1 MAAVFYA
8 WEFGTALGHIGTFLP
23 VARELR
29 TRGHAVHWAVA
40 EPHQAARLL
49 PREQFAWLAAP
60 TFPEQRRE
68 HPPLNY
74 ADILLRFGYANADDL
89 FGLTVAWRE
98 LLRLTGARIVLAD
111 HAPTAILAARTLDI
125 PVMLFGNGFFTPP
138 PIAPTPNLR
147 PWNAVPAERLQQT
160 DALALA
166 NINAV
171 LARFSRP
178 ALETVAG
185 LFRVAEAS
193 LLTFPELDHYAQRG
207 PAHYWGTLPAA
218 VAEPP
223 VWPETP
229 GLPGLRVFA
238 YLRTNGVH
246 VEAAMQALRASG
258 AAVLAYVPD
267 ATPDWLARQAAPNL
281 RFAAAPVDLNATA
294 RDADALV
301 TYASVATTTAFLL
314 AGKPVLMLPGHL
326 EQFLTAQRVVEMGA
340 GVLQH
345 PEQPPTELAALLAR
359 VLHDPVPRDNARA
372 FARKYAQFDQAAVL
386 GHLVRRIEAIAST
399 ITQPSEDDTSHDRPT
414 DRNPA

>member
-8 WEFGTALGHIGTFLP
+8 WEFGTAFGHIGTFLP

-29 TRGHAVHWAVA
+29 ARGHAVHWAVA

-74 ADILLRFGYANADDL
+74 ADILLRFGYVHADDL
-89 FGLTVAWRE
+89 LGLTVAWRE

-111 HAPTAILAARTLDI
+111 HAPTAILAARTLGI
-125 PVMLFGNGFFTPP
+125 PVMLFGSGFFTPP
-138 PIAPTPNLR
+138 PVSPTPNLR
-147 PWNAVPAERLQQT
+147 PWQAVPAERLQQT

-166 NINAV
+166 NINTV
-171 LARFSRP
+171 LAHFERP
-178 ALETVAG
+178 ALKSVAE

-207 PAHYWGTLPAA
+207 PAHYWGALPAA
-218 VAEPP
+218 VAEAPL
-223 VWPETP
+223 WPETSGP
-229 GLPGLRVFA
+229 KVFA
-238 YLRTNGVH
+238 YLRTSGVH
-246 VEAAMQALRASG
+246 VDAAMQVLRASG

-267 ATPDWLARQAAPNL
+267 ATPEWRARYAAPNL
-281 RFAAAPVDLNATA
+281 RFAAAPVDLNAAA
-294 RDADALV
+294 RDADAAV
-301 TYASVATTTAFLL
+301 TYASPAATIAFLL
-314 AGKPVLMLPGHL
+314 AGKPGLMLPAHL
-326 EQFLTAQRVVEMGA
+326 EQFLTARRVVEMGA

-345 PEQPPTELAALLAR
+345 TEQPPSGLAELLTR

-386 GHLVRRIEAIAST
+386 GHLVRRIET
-399 ITQPSEDDTSHDRPT
+399 IVTTINQPSEDVTSHDRPT